1 MLRLAF
7 AQLRFRPGR
16 SVVLVVVLV
25 ATVACFALVGAS
37 ARTEQVTVRGTLEA
51 DSRAAYDLLVRPA
64 GSVSAAE
71 QRGNLVSSTAMSS
84 VDGGITL
91 KQWREIEQIPG
102 VYAAAPVAVVGYD
115 YVQFDVAVQMPSP
128 AAGQSQVL
136 YRLAPQF
143 VSENGLTKVPA
154 EDQYLY
160 TTTSPLAVPLGVP
173 APDIPQPDGSMLPI
187 CQADTGNSATSEI
200 VPACGSTSRQDAWNT
215 PSPANPH
222 ATGSGQLPTG
232 TQDIAW
238 YFPFL
243 VEAIDPAQ
251 EAKLDGLDDA
261 VTSGSYFSESAG
273 PVSYSAAK
281 PDAQSSKIGG
291 CTAALSPPPAGTW
304 RPGTRCQWTSV
315 PVLAADASPMQEALQ
330 VAEYRMPQSAAAM
343 VGKGAPGSALGTA
356 LPGMAPAAKAGS
368 VTVTAQ
374 QAYSQL
380 LDQLAGKDLANS
392 IEAQYLG
399 QAEGATGANDFQTL
413 MTASPVRYASQG
425 ASQMPRVVPPGKV
438 LSGSVFIEPPS
449 TVPLADVFPD
459 LTDTAVRALVEH
471 DTANPMSGNVPIP
484 SDVNVDGWVNEPQLS
499 LVGTFNPAEVSD
511 GSSALSSVPMQ
522 TYFPDTATG
531 ANPASARA
539 LGGEP
544 LRPNGNTAGLLSVSP
559 SLLTTIS
566 SLPELESAD
575 SFTNLGPADGVD
587 RAAPISVIRVKLT
600 GHVGLDAASQA
611 RLRLVA
617 QEIYQR
623 TGLHVDIT
631 EGSSPAPVTVTD
643 PAGKYG
649 RPQLELSELWSRKGA
664 AEMISSAIDQKTRL
678 LMLLVLVL
686 GAVFTASAVAASV
699 RTRRPELAV
708 LACTGWPRRSL
719 AGLILTECALLGCAA
734 GVGGAA
740 LAAGLAPLAGARF
753 SALTYLALG
762 AVALVLTCLAGLY
775 PALMAA
781 RAHPGTATAAVPGG
795 RRYRRLRVGSL
806 ARLAVVNVARVP
818 GRSLLAAAGVA
829 LVVAGLTLL
838 TVLTLAFHGAT
849 SGTLLGQ
856 AIIVQV
862 HAADYV
868 AAAVCAVLGLAL
880 AGDIYYTA
888 TRDRAGEHALL
899 RATGWTNSD
908 LTRLGAAETAIT
920 AIGGAV
926 VGCALPVLGVWLA
939 TGAAP
944 ASAIAAA
951 AGIGAVAVVMVMVA
965 SLAPAR
971 RLMRTPPARHLAEA

>member
-7 AQLRFRPGR
+7 AQLRFRAGR

-37 ARTEQVTVRGTLEA
+37 ARTEQVTVHGTLEA

-84 VDGGITL
+84 IDGGITL
-91 KQWREIEQIPG
+91 KQWQEIEQIPG

-115 YVQFDVAVQMPSP
+115 YLQYDVAVQVPGP

-136 YRLAPQF
+136 YRLSPTF
-143 VSENGLTKVPA
+143 VSEGGLTKVPA
-154 EDQYLY
+154 DDEYVY
-160 TTTSPLAVPLGVP
+160 TTTSPLTAFSDLPS
-173 APDIPQPDGSMLPI
+173 PDIPQRDGSMLPI
-187 CQADTGNSATSEI
+187 CQVDAVTSTTSVI
-200 VPACGSTSRQDAWNT
+200 VPACGSTNRKDAWNV

-222 ATGSGQLPTG
+222 ASGSGQLPTG

-273 PVSYSAAK
+273 PVSHVATK
-281 PDAQSSKIGG
+281 PDAQSRKVSG
-291 CTAALSPPPAGTW
+291 CAYYFSPVAAEL
-304 RPGTRCQWTSV
+304 PGAVSRCQWTSV

-330 VAEYRMPQSAAAM
+330 VSEYRMPQSAAAL
-343 VGKGAPGSALGTA
+343 VGKGTPGDTLAAAVS
-356 LPGMAPAAKAGS
+356 GMAPATRTGS

-374 QAYSQL
+374 KVYSQL

-392 IEAQYLG
+392 ADAMIGNSA
-399 QAEGATGANDFQTL
+399 AGAGDFRTL
-413 MTASPVRYASQG
+413 MTASPVRYASHSATQVP
-425 ASQMPRVVPPGKV
+425 QVVPPGKV
-438 LSGSVFIEPPS
+438 LSGSEFLAPPLTS
-449 TVPLADVFPD
+449 SLNDVFPD
-459 LTDTAVRALVEH
+459 LADTAVRALVEH
-471 DTANPMSGNVPIP
+471 DTPNPVYAPNPPKEIT
-484 SDVNVDGWVNEPQLS
+484 GWLNAPQVS
-499 LVGTFNPAEVSD
+499 LVGTFNPGKVSD
-511 GSSALSSVPMQ
+511 GSSALSAVPMQ

-531 ANPASARA
+531 ANAASVKA

-544 LRPNGNTAGLLSVSP
+544 LEPNGDTAGLLSVSP

-566 SLPELESAD
+566 SLPELESGA
-575 SFTNLGPADGVD
+575 SFTNLGPADGMNK
-587 RAAPISVIRVKLT
+587 AAPISVIRVKLT
-600 GHVGLDAASQA
+600 GHLGLDAASQA

-664 AEMISSAIDQKTRL
+664 AELISSAIDQKTRL

-734 GVGGAA
+734 GVGGTG
-740 LAAGLAPLAGARF
+740 LAAGLAPLSGARF

-829 LVVAGLTLL
+829 LAVAGLTLL
-838 TVLTLAFHGAT
+838 TVLTLAFHGET

-899 RATGWTNSD
+899 RATGWTNAD

-920 AIGGAV
+920 AVGGAV
-926 VGCALPVLGVWLA
+926 IGCALPVLGVWLA

-951 AGIGAVAVVMVMVA
+951 AGIGVVAVALVVVA

>member
-1 MLRLAF
+1 ML
-7 AQLRFRPGR
+7 
-16 SVVLVVVLV
+16 VLVLV

-37 ARTEQVTVRGTLEA
+37 ARSEQVTVHGTLEA

-71 QRGNLVSSTAMSS
+71 QQGDLVSSTAMSS
-84 VDGGITL
+84 IDGGITL
-91 KQWREIEQIPG
+91 KQWHEIEQIPG
-102 VYAAAPVAVVGYD
+102 IYAAAPVAVVGYD
-115 YVQFDVAVQMPSP
+115 YLQYDVAVQVPSP
-128 AAGQSQVL
+128 AKGQSQVL

-154 EDQYLY
+154 DDQYVY
-160 TTTSPLAVPLGVP
+160 TTKSPLAAP
-173 APDIPQPDGSMLPI
+173 ADQPDPQIPERDGSMLAI
-187 CQADTGNSATSEI
+187 CQAGLNPASTSEI
-200 VPACGSTSRQDAWNT
+200 VPACGSTNGKDGWNA

-232 TQDIAW
+232 TMDIAW

-251 EAKLDGLDDA
+251 EAKLDGLDHA
-261 VTSGSYFSESAG
+261 VTSGNYLAPSAG

-281 PDAQSSKIGG
+281 PDAQTRKIGG
-291 CTAALSPPPAGTW
+291 CTWAFNAQAL
-304 RPGTRCQWTSV
+304 PGTRCQWTSV

-330 VAEYRMPQSAAAM
+330 VSEYRMPQSAAAM
-343 VGKGAPGSALGTA
+343 VGKGATGDTLATV
-356 LPGMAPAAKAGS
+356 LPGLAPAAKAGS

-374 QAYSQL
+374 QVYSQL
-380 LDQLAGKDLANS
+380 LAQLAGKDVANS
-392 IEAQYLG
+392 TEAVIG
-399 QAEGATGANDFQTL
+399 TSAVGAGDFRTL

-425 ASQMPRVVPPGKV
+425 AAQVPEVVPPGQV
-438 LSGSVFIEPPS
+438 LSDSVFLDPPMTAS
-449 TVPLADVFPD
+449 LKDVFPD

-471 DTANPMSGNVPIP
+471 DTPVSVYAPHPPADIN
-484 SDVNVDGWVNEPQLS
+484 GWLNDPQLN
-499 LVGTFNPAEVSD
+499 LVGTFDPGKVSD
-511 GSSALSSVPMQ
+511 GSSALSAVPMQ
-522 TYFPDTATG
+522 TYFPDTAAG
-531 ANPASARA
+531 ADAASVKA
-539 LGGEP
+539 LGGEA
-544 LRPNGNTAGLLSVSP
+544 LEPNGNTAGLLSVSP

-566 SLPELESAD
+566 SLPELESGN
-575 SFTNLGPADGVD
+575 SFSNLGPAYGVD
-587 RAAPISVIRVKLT
+587 RAAPISAIRVKLT
-600 GHVGLDAASQA
+600 GQLGLDAASQA

-617 QEIYQR
+617 VEIYQR

-631 EGSSPAPVTVTD
+631 EGSSPAPVTVID

-649 RPQLELSELWSRKGA
+649 RPRLELSEMWSRKGA
-664 AEMISSAIDQKTRL
+664 SELISSAIDQKTRL

-699 RTRRPELAV
+699 RSRRPELAV

-719 AGLILTECALLGCAA
+719 AGLILSECALVGVAA
-734 GVGGAA
+734 GVGGAG

-762 AVALVLTCLAGLY
+762 AVALALTCLAGLY
-775 PALMAA
+775 PALVAA
-781 RAHPGTATAAVPGG
+781 RAHPGTATAQVPGG

-829 LVVAGLTLL
+829 LAVAGLALL
-838 TVLTLAFHGAT
+838 TVLTLAFRGSAA
-849 SGTLLGQ
+849 GTLLGQ
-856 AIIVQV
+856 AIVVQV
-862 HAADYV
+862 HAADY
-868 AAAVCAVLGLAL
+868 AAAGVCAVLGLAL

-920 AIGGAV
+920 AVAGAV
-926 VGCALPVLGVWLA
+926 SGCVLPVLGVRLA
-939 TGAAP
+939 TGVAP
-944 ASAIAAA
+944 PSAVAAA
-951 AGIGAVAVVMVMVA
+951 AGIGAVAVALVMVA

>member
-7 AQLRFRPGR
+7 AQLRFRAGR

-37 ARTEQVTVRGTLEA
+37 ARTEQVTVHGTLEA

-71 QRGNLVSSTAMSS
+71 QQGNLVSSTAMSS

-91 KQWREIEQIPG
+91 KQWQEIEQIPG

-115 YVQFDVAVQMPSP
+115 YVQYDVPVQVPGP

-154 EDQYLY
+154 EDEYAY

-173 APDIPQPDGSMLPI
+173 APDIPQRDGSMLAI
-187 CQADTGNSATSEI
+187 CQAGNSASSTSEI
-200 VPACGSTSRQDAWNT
+200 VPACGSTNREDEWNT

-222 ATGSGQLPTG
+222 ATGSGQLPAG
-232 TQDIAW
+232 TEDIAW

-261 VTSGSYFSESAG
+261 VTSGDYFSESAG
-273 PVSYSAAK
+273 PVSYSVAK
-281 PDAQSSKIGG
+281 PDAQTSKVGSCAG
-291 CTAALSPPPAGTW
+291 EFSPPPAGVW
-304 RPGTRCQWTSV
+304 KPGTRCQWTSV
-315 PVLAADASPMQEALQ
+315 PVLAADASPMQEALR
-330 VAEYRMPQSAAAM
+330 VSEYRMPQSAAAM
-343 VGKGAPGSALGTA
+343 VGKGATGDTLALA
-356 LPGMAPAAKAGS
+356 LPGMAPAARTGS

-374 QAYSQL
+374 QAYGQL

-392 IEAQYLG
+392 TEAQYLG
-399 QAEGATGANDFQTL
+399 TVAAGANDFRTL

-425 ASQMPRVVPPGKV
+425 NAQVPQVVSPGKV
-438 LSGSVFIEPPS
+438 LSGSEFIEPPS
-449 TVPLADVFPD
+449 TVPLQDVFPD

-471 DTANPMSGNVPIP
+471 DAVNPLNGNVPIP
-484 SDVNVDGWVNEPQLS
+484 SDINVDGWVNEPQLN
-499 LVGTFNPAEVSD
+499 LVGTFNPGKVSD
-511 GSSALSSVPMQ
+511 GSSALSAVPMQ
-522 TYFPDTATG
+522 TFFPDTATG
-531 ANPASARA
+531 ANAASVKA
-539 LGGEP
+539 LGGSP
-544 LRPNGNTAGLLSVSP
+544 LEPNGDTAGLLSVSP

-587 RAAPISVIRVKLT
+587 KAAPISVIRVKLT
-600 GHVGLDAASQA
+600 GHLGLDAASQA

-631 EGSSPAPVTVTD
+631 EGSSPAPETVTD

-649 RPQLELSELWSRKGA
+649 RPQLELSEMWSRKGA
-664 AEMISSAIDQKTRL
+664 AELISSAIDQKTRL

-719 AGLILTECALLGCAA
+719 AGLILTECALLGVAA

-781 RAHPGTATAAVPGG
+781 RAHPGTATAAVPGRPPLSHAQGRVAGAAGGGERGAGAGPVAAGG
-795 RRYRRLRVGSL
+795 RRGRAGGRGPDPADGADPGLPRGDVGDL
-806 ARLAVVNVARVP
+806 AR
-818 GRSLLAAAGVA
+818 
-829 LVVAGLTLL
+829 
-838 TVLTLAFHGAT
+838 
-849 SGTLLGQ
+849 
-856 AIIVQV
+856 
-862 HAADYV
+862 
-868 AAAVCAVLGLAL
+868 
-880 AGDIYYTA
+880 AGDH
-888 TRDRAGEHALL
+888 RAG
-899 RATGWTNSD
+899 
-908 LTRLGAAETAIT
+908 
-920 AIGGAV
+920 
-926 VGCALPVLGVWLA
+926 P
-939 TGAAP
+939 
-944 ASAIAAA
+944 
-951 AGIGAVAVVMVMVA
+951 
-965 SLAPAR
+965 R
-971 RLMRTPPARHLAEA
+971 R

>member
-1 MLRLAF
+1 MLRLAL

-16 SVVLVVVLV
+16 SAALIAVLI

-37 ARTEQVTVRGTLEA
+37 ARTEQVSVHGTLEA
-51 DSRAAYDLLVRPA
+51 DSRAAYDLLVRPP
-64 GSVSAAE
+64 GSVTGAE
-71 QRGNLVSSTAMSS
+71 QRGNLVSSTAMSG

-91 KQWREIEQIPG
+91 AQWHEVQQIPG

-115 YVQFDVAVQMPSP
+115 YLQFDIAVQVPSP
-128 AAGQSQVL
+128 APGQSQVL
-136 YRLAPQF
+136 YRLAPTF
-143 VSENGLTKVPA
+143 VSENGLTKIPT
-154 EDQYLY
+154 EDQYVY
-160 TTTSPLAVPLGVP
+160 TTTSPLTVPTGVP
-173 APDIPQPDGSMLPI
+173 APDIPQRDGSMLPI
-187 CQADTGNSATSEI
+187 CQANEGSSPNGEI
-200 VPACGSTSRQDAWNT
+200 VPACGSTSPQDAWNT

-222 ATGSGQLPTG
+222 ATGSAQLPTG

-251 EAKLDGLDDA
+251 EAKLDGLDHA
-261 VTSGSYFSESAG
+261 TTSGDYFSESAG
-273 PVSYSAAK
+273 PVSHSVGR
-281 PDAQSSKIGG
+281 PDAQTRKVGG
-291 CTAALSPPPAGTW
+291 CTFAFSPQAL
-304 RPGTRCQWTSV
+304 PGTRCQWTSV
-315 PVLAADASPMQEALQ
+315 PVLAASTSPMREALQ
-330 VAEYRMPQSAAAM
+330 VTEYRMPQSAAAL
-343 VGKGAPGSALGTA
+343 VGDGTLGTA
-356 LPGMAPAAKAGS
+356 LGGALPGTAPAARTGS

-374 QAYSQL
+374 QVYSQL
-380 LDQLAGKDLANS
+380 LAQLAGKNLANS
-392 IEAQYLG
+392 TEAMIG
-399 QAEGATGANDFQTL
+399 EGAAGANDFRTL

-425 ASQMPRVVPPGKV
+425 EAQVPQVVAPGKV
-438 LSGSVFIEPPS
+438 VSDSDMLAPYSS
-449 TVPLADVFPD
+449 VPLQDVYPD
-459 LTDTAVRALVEH
+459 LTDTAVRKLVEH
-471 DTANPMSGNVPIP
+471 DTPNPVYGEVPP
-484 SDVNVDGWVNEPQLS
+484 GVNLNGWLNAPQLN
-499 LVGTFNPAEVSD
+499 LTGTFNPAKVSD
-511 GSSALSSVPMQ
+511 GSSALSAVPMQ

-531 ANPASARA
+531 SDPASARA

-544 LRPNGNTAGLLSVSP
+544 LKPNGNTAGLLSVSP

-566 SLPELESAD
+566 SLPALESAVGFSHVD
-575 SFTNLGPADGVD
+575 PADGVD
-587 RAAPISVIRVKLT
+587 AAAPISVIRVKLT
-600 GHVGLDAASQA
+600 GHLGLDPASQA

-643 PAGKYG
+643 PAGHYG
-649 RPQLELSELWSRKGA
+649 RPRLQLTEMWSRKGA
-664 AEMISSAIDQKTRL
+664 AELISSAIDSKTRL

-719 AGLILTECALLGCAA
+719 AGLILAECALLGCAA
-734 GVGGAA
+734 GIGGAG
-740 LAAGLAPLAGARF
+740 LAAALAPLAGARLG
-753 SALTYLALG
+753 AGTYLAL
-762 AVALVLTCLAGLY
+762 AAIALGLTCLAGLY

-781 RAHPGTATAAVPGG
+781 RAHPGTATATVPGG
-795 RRYRRLRVGSL
+795 RRYRTLRVGSL

-829 LVVAGLTLL
+829 LAVAGLTLL
-838 TVLTLAFHGAT
+838 TVLTLAFHGAAA
-849 SGTLLGQ
+849 GTLLGQ

-862 HAADYV
+862 HAADY
-868 AAAVCAVLGLAL
+868 AAAGTCAVLGLAL

-899 RATGWTNSD
+899 RATGWTDSD

-920 AIGGAV
+920 ALAGAV
-926 VGCALPVLGVWLA
+926 VGCALPVLAVWLA
-939 TGAAP
+939 TGT
-944 ASAIAAA
+944 ASAGAIAAA
-951 AGIGAVAVVMVMVA
+951 AGIGAAAVALTMLA

-971 RLMRTPPARHLAEA
+971 QLMRTPPARHLAEA